1 MRILGLLPVI
11 GFALTLH
18 AAVCD
23 PNQFQGAFGYQLS
36 GSTTISGTSKPIVTI
51 GRLLFDRGTISG
63 EASVN
68 FAGYFLGN
76 PVTGS
81 YEARTDC
88 TVSWRLQDDSGAYQN
103 FEGTFHPETKTVAFR
118 QTDPGTP
125 RRGTLAQTQS
135 DCSPRDLSGRYR
147 FDMEGSL
154 VLLDI
159 GNGLNA
165 ITAKGL
171 LDADGSGGFRLLTP
185 NIASTAGGHF
195 EIENGCI
202 VRFELPGE
210 GDWSP
215 RKFRGVIVQSGDE
228 VLGVETDPATAVRI
242 SLVRE
247 RTQ

>member
-1 MRILGLLPVI
+1 MKP
-11 GFALTLH
+11 FALLIFGLALSLN

-36 GSTTISGTSKPIVTI
+36 GSTTISGSSKPVVTI
-51 GRLLFDRGTISG
+51 GRLVFDRGSISG

-68 FAGYFLGN
+68 FAGYLLGN

-88 TVSWRLQDDSGAYQN
+88 TVSWKLQDDSGAYQH
-103 FEGTFHPETKTVAFR
+103 FEGTFHPESKSVAFR
-118 QTDPGTP
+118 QTDAGTP
-125 RRGTLAQTQS
+125 RRGTLVQTES

-147 FDMEGSL
+147 FDMEGSM

-159 GNGLNA
+159 GNSLTPV
-165 ITAKGL
+165 TAKGS
-171 LDADGSGGFRLLTP
+171 LDADGTGGFRLLSP
-185 NIASTAGGHF
+185 NIAATGGGRF
-195 EIENGCI
+195 EIDSGCI
-202 VRFELPGE
+202 VRFELPAE

-215 RKFRGVIVQSGDE
+215 RKFRGVIVQRGDQ